1 MDNLGNTVLQ
11 SYQLSANSKT
21 RACNI
26 LPPQLYVFVSIVLP
40 GLVLPRLRPGRSAL
54 LPELGLRAAAV
65 TTSFLLAALV
75 PYLDLFI
82 SLAGA
87 LCMSTLSLVCPA
99 IIGKELLKVPA
110 HYQAQQVLYRTI
122 FMK

>member
-1 MDNLGNTVLQ
+1 MGIGCTTV
-11 SYQLSANSKT
+11 
-21 RACNI
+21 I
-26 LPPQLYVFVSIVLP
+26 LPALGQFKEQTFQPVAPQLYVFVSIVLP
-40 GLVLPRLRPGRSAL
+40 GLVLPHLRPGRSSL

-99 IIGKELLKVPA
+99 IIGNEMLKV
-110 HYQAQQVLYRTI
+110 H
-122 FMK
+122 